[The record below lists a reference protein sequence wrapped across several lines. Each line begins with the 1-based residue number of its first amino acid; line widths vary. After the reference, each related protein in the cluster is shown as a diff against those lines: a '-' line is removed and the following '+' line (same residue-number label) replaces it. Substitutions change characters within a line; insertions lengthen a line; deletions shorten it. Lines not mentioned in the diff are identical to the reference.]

1 VDGEPTIAPSADR
14 HDIDHTN
21 ILHAFDHPMWI
32 EDLEDGLLMVIGPD
46 ATGRLLEIGIIDG
59 LDGPVVI
66 HAMHA
71 RAKYLR

>member
-1 VDGEPTIAPSADR
+1 MDGEPTIAPSAGR
-14 HDIDHTN
+14 HGIDHTD

-32 EDLEDGLLMVIGPD
+32 EDFDDGLLMVIGPD
-46 ATGRLLEIGIIDG
+46 ASGRLPKIGIVEG

-71 RAKYLR
+71 PAKSLR

>member
-1 VDGEPTIAPSADR
+1 MDGEPTIAPSADR
-14 HDIDHTN
+14 LDIDHTN

-32 EDLEDGLLMVIGPD
+32 EDFEDGLPMVIGPD
-46 ATGRLLEIGIIDG
+46 AIGRLLEIGIIDG
-59 LDGPVVI
+59 LDGPCVI